1 MSDLSIPA
9 IDSAVLNM
17 SGAESDLRWAKAK
30 WVKED
35 WPDCVLWINQAINQ
49 LESARAKIQAHQ
61 QQETNATPEN
71 PHV

>member
-30 WVKED
+30 WVKEE
-35 WPDCVLWINQAINQ
+35 WIDCILWINQAIAQ

-61 QQETNATPEN
+61 QQETNAPTPN